1 VDGRSRFARRH
12 RPDGDRR
19 PARRDAPSLRTREA
33 RALSALS
40 DRAIAL
46 SLAAIA
52 AIAYLAAGFG
62 LLTDYDYYGR
72 LAQAIDSGRWW
83 LDEAPP
89 WLNELLPCGD
99 GRYCVA
105 YPPLPALLTAPL
117 TPFLSTALAQVLVS
131 RLAGGVSAGVLYLGL
146 RAFGAPRLVAIFGAA
161 LSALGTTL
169 FFSSVDGR
177 AWFDAHAVAMP
188 FLCAAFLFALRG
200 DRPWLL
206 GAAIGLATLARLPI
220 AAATPALAILLALRA
235 GMPLTRA
242 FVGVVLGGLPFAAI
256 YVIYNLLRWG
266 TPLDAGYAML
276 TVGDVFFSKGLFS
289 LFYLPRHF
297 YAIFIE
303 PPDLVEGTP
312 WFLRPKFIGMA
323 LFLTTPAFLWLFA
336 GLRHVRRD
344 PTVMLIAI
352 AALLALLPDV
362 LHGTV
367 GFQQFGYRFS
377 LDAQPFL
384 VALAVAGDA
393 RTRDGWRTRPSI
405 LFIVATALSVA
416 INLYATI
423 AITRFDYWQ

>member
-1 VDGRSRFARRH
+1 MA
-12 RPDGDRR
+12 
-19 PARRDAPSLRTREA
+19 EA
-33 RALSALS
+33 LALSRIS
-40 DRAIAL
+40 DRAIAISL
-46 SLAAIA
+46 SAIA
-52 AIAYLAAGFG
+52 VVAYLAAGFG

-72 LAQAIDSGRWW
+72 LAQALDGGRWW
-83 LDEAPP
+83 LEEAPP

-105 YPPLPALLTAPL
+105 YPPLPALLTAPFVL
-117 TPFLSTALAQVLVS
+117 LLPSALAQVLVS
-131 RLAGGVSAGVLYLGL
+131 RVAGGASAGVLFLGL
-146 RAFGAPRLVAIFGAA
+146 RAFGAPRLVSIGGAA

-188 FLCAAFLFALRG
+188 FLCAAFLFASRG

-220 AAATPALAILLALRA
+220 VAATPALVLLLALRG
-235 GMPLTRA
+235 GMPVARA
-242 FVGVVLGGLPFAAI
+242 SAGVAIGGLPFAAI

-312 WFLRPKFIGMA
+312 WFLRPKWIGMS
-323 LFLTTPAFLWLFA
+323 LFLTTPAFLWLFG

-344 PTVMLIAI
+344 RAVMLVAI
-352 AALLALLPDV
+352 AALLALIPDV

-393 RTRDGWRTRPSI
+393 RTADGWRSRPSI
-405 LFIVATALSVA
+405 LFIAAIVLSVA

-423 AITRFDYWQ
+423 AITRFGYWQ